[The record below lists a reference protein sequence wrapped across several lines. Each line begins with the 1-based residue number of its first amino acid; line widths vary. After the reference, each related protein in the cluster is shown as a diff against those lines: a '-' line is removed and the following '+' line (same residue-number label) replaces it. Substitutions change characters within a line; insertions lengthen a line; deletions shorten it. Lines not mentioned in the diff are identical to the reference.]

1 MKYYQDALAARAVT
15 FVVMLIAFL
24 TVLAA
29 PLMAQRESGPRQI
42 TPAER
47 SARQTAMLNQQM
59 QLRGLIDEKDKA
71 LPDNQAYLR
80 VVVEQAKQDFDKI
93 QRVNVEIMRA
103 VSAGNP
109 EFNYKNITEMTSEIR
124 KRAKRFKDNISLPPP
139 DESLANAKKLD
150 QINGEEMTGALMMLS
165 ERIMSFVM
173 NPLFQTSNLM
183 DIKLG
188 AKASSDL
195 AVIIELSGTIR
206 KNAERLARSQK

>member
-15 FVVMLIAFL
+15 FVVAWIAFL

-29 PLMAQRESGPRQI
+29 PLMAQRDSGRQI
-42 TPAER
+42 SPSER
-47 SARQTAMLNQQM
+47 AARQTARLNQQM

-71 LPDNQAYLR
+71 LPDNSAYLR
-80 VVVEQAKQDFDKI
+80 VVVEQAKQDFDRI
-93 QRVNVEIMRA
+93 QRVNYELMRA
-103 VSAGNP
+103 VSAGNN

-124 KRAKRFKDNISLPPP
+124 KRAKRFKDNINLPPP
-139 DESLANAKKLD
+139 DESQANARKLD
-150 QINGEEMTGALMMLS
+150 QINQAEMKGALLMLG

-206 KNAERLARSQK
+206 KNAERLAKSQK

>member
-1 MKYYQDALAARAVT
+1 MKYYQDALAARAVA
-15 FVVMLIAFL
+15 FVVALIAFL

-42 TPAER
+42 SPAER
-47 SARQTAMLNQQM
+47 AARQTAMLNQQM
-59 QLRGLIDEKDKA
+59 QLRGLIDEKDKR

-80 VVVEQAKQDFDKI
+80 VIVEQAKQDFDKI

-150 QINGEEMTGALMMLS
+150 QISGEEMTGALLLLS
-165 ERIMSFVM
+165 ERITNFVM

-195 AVIIELSGTIR
+195 ALIIELSGTIR
-206 KNAERLARSQK
+206 KNAERLAKSQK